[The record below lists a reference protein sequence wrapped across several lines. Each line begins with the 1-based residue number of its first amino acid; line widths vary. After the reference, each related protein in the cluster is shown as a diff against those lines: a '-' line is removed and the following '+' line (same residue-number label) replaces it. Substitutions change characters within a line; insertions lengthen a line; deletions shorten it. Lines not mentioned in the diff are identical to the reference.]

1 MLKVLQGAGGWGYYV
16 RFADPDGKLTWTTDK
31 R

>member
-16 RFADPDGKLTWTTDK
+16 RFADPDGKFEWTTEK
-31 R
+31 K